1 MLTNLEKN
9 YGIPYRSNKVMKKD
23 IIDYIKKKGGNPNL
37 LKETDTM
44 FIYPGRFWWKPQ
56 PKGKKSKPIWEQKSL

>member
-9 YGIPYRSNKVMKKD
+9 YGRPYKSNKVLKKD
-23 IIDYIKKKGGNPNL
+23 IIAYLKKKGGNPNL

-44 FIYPGRFWWKPQ
+44 FIYAGRMWWKPQ
-56 PKGKKSKPIWEQKSL
+56 PNAKKSSMKVKLL